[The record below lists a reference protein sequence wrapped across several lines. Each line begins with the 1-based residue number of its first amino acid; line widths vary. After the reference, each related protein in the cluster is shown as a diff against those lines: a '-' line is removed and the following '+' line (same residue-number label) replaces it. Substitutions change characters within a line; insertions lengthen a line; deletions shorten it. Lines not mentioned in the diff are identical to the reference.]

1 MGERLLENKIAVIT
15 GGTSAM
21 GIGIA
26 KVFLEKGAKIIIGDL
41 DSEKLNKIS
50 SELSENGTADHIKA
64 LKLDLTSTDSIKDF
78 LDKAEAAYG
87 SLDILVNNAGV
98 CIGSSIFDITESRF
112 DLTFGVNVKGLF
124 EISRQFAQK
133 LISADRPGNIVNIA
147 SNAAKVCFEGMAD
160 YNASKAAVVNLTQSM
175 AKELAKYHINVNA
188 VCPGAVDTDML
199 KQCMLDTVNAS
210 DGAVTLE
217 DCRKTWGPPQLGR
230 LIQPYEVGR
239 VVSFLASD
247 EALIIRGQS
256 ISIDGGNTPY

>member
-1 MGERLLENKIAVIT
+1 MGQRLLENKIAIIT

-26 KVFLEKGAKIIIGDL
+26 KVFLEKGAGIIIGDL
-41 DSEKLNKIS
+41 EHDKLDKIS
-50 SELSENGTADHIKA
+50 SELKKESSADKIKA
-64 LKLDLTSTDSIKDF
+64 FKLDLTSMDSMKEF
-78 LDKAEAAYG
+78 LDKAETAFG
-87 SLDILVNNAGV
+87 KLDILVNNAGV
-98 CIGSSIFDITESRF
+98 CIGSSLF
-112 DLTFGVNVKGLF
+112 DLTQENYDLTFDVNVKGLF

-133 LISADRPGNIVNIA
+133 LIRADRPGNIVNIA

-175 AKELAKYHINVNA
+175 AKELAKHRINVNA

-199 KQCMLDTVNAS
+199 KQCMIDAANAS
-210 DGAVTLE
+210 DGAVTVE

-247 EALIIRGQS
+247 EAAIIRGQS
-256 ISIDGGNTPY
+256 ISIDGGNSPY